1 MRIKKSFPDDSVGK
15 ESACQAGDP
24 DSIPGLG
31 RSSGVGNSN
40 VLQYSCLENP
50 MDRGAWRAAVHGT
63 ARVRHHLATKPN
75 QIKKE
80 CFFSMSY
87 FLQAWPSGLHLTPQA
102 GNAFVLNLVDCHRYG
117 EPYERSV
124 FLLLVPQYS
133 LLRPTLPGWAR
144 CRGSIPNKISL
155 SALSVPRFTAFHS
168 AAFFPAKPCEVKNKI
183 STLVPSN

>member
-1 MRIKKSFPDDSVGK
+1 MRIKKSFPDGSVGK

-31 RSSGVGNSN
+31 RSSGVGNGN

-87 FLQAWPSGLHLTPQA
+87 FLQAWPSGLCLTLQA
-102 GNAFVLNLVDCHRYG
+102 GNAFVLNLVYCHRYG
-117 EPYERSV
+117 ELYERSV
-124 FLLLVPQYS
+124 FLLVPQYS
-133 LLRPTLPGWAR
+133 LLPPTLPGWAR
-144 CRGSIPNKISL
+144 FRGSIPNKISL
-155 SALSVPRFTAFHS
+155 SAPSVPRFTAFHS
-168 AAFFPAKPCEVKNKI
+168 AAFFPAKPREVKSKI
-183 STLVPSN
+183 STFAPSN